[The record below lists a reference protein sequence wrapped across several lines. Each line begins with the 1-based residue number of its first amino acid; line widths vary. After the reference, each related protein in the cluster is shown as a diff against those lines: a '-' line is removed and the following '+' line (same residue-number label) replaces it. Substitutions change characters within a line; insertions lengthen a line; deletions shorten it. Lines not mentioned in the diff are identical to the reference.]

1 MIRNLYFEVSARC
14 ITIGGFVKAYI
25 GEKTLKN
32 HAKRASY
39 NCKCYII
46 LIEKQL

>member
-1 MIRNLYFEVSARC
+1 NCIVEVSARC
-14 ITIGGFVKAYI
+14 ITIDEFVKAYI